1 MVQPVRTKKILFS
14 YLVRDLQRW
23 DNGLDVGDLLLAEE
37 DEGIVVL
44 NLGA

>member
-1 MVQPVRTKKILFS
+1 MVQPVRKKILFS

-23 DNGLDVGDLLLAEE
+23 DDGLDVRDLLLAEE